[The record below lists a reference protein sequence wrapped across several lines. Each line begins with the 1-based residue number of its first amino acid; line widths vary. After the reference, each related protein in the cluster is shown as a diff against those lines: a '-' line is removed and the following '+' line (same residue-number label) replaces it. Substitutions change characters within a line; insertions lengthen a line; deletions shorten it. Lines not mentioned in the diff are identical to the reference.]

1 MMTIFEPLFIL
12 LFLAAVATLLTA
24 AVAALRGA
32 RPRALRILRRL
43 AIGAAAYFAA
53 VLLVAFFSS
62 PPVHHMGEP
71 MCSDDWCITVVDA
84 ARSPSGSG
92 QSWKVTLRISSRAK
106 RVDQRENGAAV
117 YLTDSRHRRFD
128 PDPSQVSVPLDA
140 RVGPGESID
149 AVRRFDLP
157 ADAIGI
163 ELVFTHAGGFP
174 IGAFIIG
181 ENQLFHNASAVK
193 LD

>member
-1 MMTIFEPLFIL
+1 MMTIFEPLFLL
-12 LFLAAVATLLTA
+12 LFLAAIAALVTA

-43 AIGAAAYFAA
+43 AIGAAAYFAT
-53 VLLVAFFSS
+53 VLLVAFFSI
-62 PPVHHMGEP
+62 PPVHHIGEA
-71 MCSDDWCITVVDA
+71 MCFDDWCITVVDA

-106 RVDQRENGAAV
+106 RVYQRENDAAV

-128 PDPSQVSVPLDA
+128 PDPSQISVPLDV
-140 RVGPGESID
+140 RVGPGES
-149 AVRRFDLP
+149 AVALRRFDLP
-157 ADAIGI
+157 ADAGGI
-163 ELVFTHAGGFP
+163 KLVFTHEGGVP
-174 IGAFIIG
+174 IDAFIIG
-181 ENQLFHNASAVK
+181 ENQFFHHASAVK